1 MPFTLLLQ
9 LLLFITPLTLA
20 TPSRLN
26 LTAISSKN
34 GASTLECWQLTSP
47 LITSTQA
54 GTSGAAFTQLGATRN
69 TSYAI
74 IPAKFNGGLHN
85 APVVQ

>member
-1 MPFTLLLQ
+1 MPIAFLLLQ
-9 LLLFITPLTLA
+9 LLFITPLTIA

-26 LTAISSKN
+26 LTAISAKN

-47 LITSTQA
+47 LTTSTQA
-54 GTSGAAFTQLGATRN
+54 GTSGAAFTQLGPTGN